1 MVRVSGLKRVL
12 SEAYIGLGRACCSP
26 LLLWLGR
33 SRLILSNNRPEGNEL
48 VAAVASFRW
57 YGVQAFRRVN
67 LLWTS
72 IFCFR
77 FRMQLKLILTVFR

>member
-12 SEAYIGLGRACCSP
+12 SKAYIGLGRACCSP
-26 LLLWLGR
+26 LLLRLGR

-48 VAAVASFRW
+48 VDGSCKLSL
-57 YGVQAFRRVN
+57 GGTAFVFCRVD
-67 LLWTS
+67 LLWPS

-77 FRMQLKLILTVFR
+77 FPMQL